1 MPGAPQKP
9 LLGQYRAPHN
19 RYKCRHKRHFDLCPE
34 RNRGARRPQKACECL
49 AGSLVLV
56 STQIYIVAF
65 DPCLAGS
72 GDGCERQRASERE
85 LGSPDMCAKLLLR
98 RVKCRRDVPARVGGG
113 RERCFNQAAIYFW
126 LQTPCSTSNIRF
138 QQQFPPLSLWLYRCL
153 LLFFFCTCPR
163 QCDLCSTASP
173 TNLRRLKGSSIKY
186 QLLCIGSSIE
196 ITKNHYVVLSYFSH
210 FVYNS
215 SSD

>member
-1 MPGAPQKP
+1 MLVRFLCMPGTPEKP

-19 RYKCRHKRHFDLCPE
+19 RYICRHKRHFDLCPE

-49 AGSLVLV
+49 ARSLACVLV

-65 DPCLAGS
+65 DPCRRIRWWLRKA
-72 GDGCERQRASERE
+72 ASERARA

-138 QQQFPPLSLWLYRCL
+138 QFPPLSL
-153 LLFFFCTCPR
+153 
-163 QCDLCSTASP
+163 
-173 TNLRRLKGSSIKY
+173 I
-186 QLLCIGSSIE
+186 I
-196 ITKNHYVVLSYFSH
+196 
-210 FVYNS
+210 
-215 SSD
+215 